1 MAKGV
6 AYYRGIRGSAAL
18 ATARLDPAAV
28 PAEALEPGEMRRLP
42 YAGELLGAARVRAGY
57 AAIPLEALDRAGEA
71 LEAEEQAA
79 YLQLLRLSY
88 GEGRNWARAAK
99 KDLMARLRLSERRLL
114 RVLDAL
120 VQKGFARPLHRDNR
134 GTLWRVA
141 LPREAFGE
149 PVGDDVL
156 LGRAAPAP
164 VDAAPPDGHAVA
176 PRVARARPALPS
188 EDRASA
194 STPPLPSAETATPS
208 TLPLPSGEGAGARGA
223 LAHPRSGGKER
234 ALARALCQARGL
246 DGDVALGAALREV
259 RELVEEGQSAAR
271 IEAAIAAVARRRA
284 GQAER
289 RHG

>member
-18 ATARLDPAAV
+18 STARLDSAAV
-28 PAEALEPGEMRRLP
+28 PAEALAPGEMRRVP
-42 YAGELLGAARVRAGY
+42 FAGELLGAVRVRSAY

-88 GEGRNWARAAK
+88 GEGRNWARAGK
-99 KDLMARLRLSERRLL
+99 KELMGRLRLSERRLL

-120 VQKGFARPLHRDNR
+120 VRKGFARPLHRDNR

-141 LPREAFGE
+141 LPCEAFGE

-164 VDAAPPDGHAVA
+164 VDAAPPDGHARRPGAAPTLGPRASPVA
-176 PRVARARPALPS
+176 PRADSLAPGASLPAPSAASPAAAAARGPVKAAFPAARAGQR
-188 EDRASA
+188 
-194 STPPLPSAETATPS
+194 
-208 TLPLPSGEGAGARGA
+208 
-223 LAHPRSGGKER
+223 ER
-234 ALARALCQARGL
+234 DLARALCLARGL
-246 DGDVALGAALREV
+246 DGDDPFAAALREV
-259 RELVEEGQSAAR
+259 RELMDEGQSGAR
-271 IEAAIAAVARRRA
+271 IAAAIAAVARRRA

-289 RHG
+289 RS